1 MVFQGDEMVFAT
13 QATNL
18 FANFQQALLVFT
30 SIVYEA
36 LPFILL
42 GALVAGLLEELLPPR
57 LLLRV
62 LPKSRF
68 VGILVGALLGLIFP
82 MCECGIVPVMRRLL
96 RKGLPLSTSTAY
108 LLAGPVINP
117 VVLMSTYVAFSGMEE
132 TLDSGGKLAYQMGG
146 PTMMVFRAVL
156 AYGVAVGASL
166 VVDFLWR
173 RYGSEKLLTASAMP
187 DRNLEKTL
195 QGRDLSFKARLDR
208 ITATVLHDFVDIT
221 TFLVLGSGLAATVR
235 FFLTHETIASWTDSH
250 IVLAISLMMGLAIL
264 LCLCSEAD
272 AFVAASFVK
281 MAPTA
286 KLAFLVLG
294 PMCDFKLMALY
305 TRVFKPK
312 LIVCIFGTVILLVFL
327 GSLAAHQIWINI
339 APTLMGDGN
348 FIPPTIQGSK

>member
-1 MVFQGDEMVFAT
+1 MVFAT

-132 TLDSGGKLAYQMGG
+132 TLIPGENWLTKWG

-187 DRNLEKTL
+187 DRNLEK
-195 QGRDLSFKARLDR
+195 R
-208 ITATVLHDFVDIT
+208 
-221 TFLVLGSGLAATVR
+221 
-235 FFLTHETIASWTDSH
+235 
-250 IVLAISLMMGLAIL
+250 
-264 LCLCSEAD
+264 C
-272 AFVAASFVK
+272 
-281 MAPTA
+281 
-286 KLAFLVLG
+286 
-294 PMCDFKLMALY
+294 
-305 TRVFKPK
+305 RVEICP
-312 LIVCIFGTVILLVFL
+312 LR
-327 GSLAAHQIWINI
+327 
-339 APTLMGDGN
+339 PD
-348 FIPPTIQGSK
+348 